1 MRTKLCNLFLVAQLF
16 LLGELLSVVNSKGT
30 FYGGH
35 VNPFYGN
42 RFNLYKAG
50 LNPHHSP
57 NKPMTR
63 HKNHC
68 AYVVQKNITCTMQD
82 GVATYVKAEYTTKC
96 IWGQKCP
103 VVMYRTF
110 YKPKYKVGFKTVTE
124 LEWRCC
130 PGYSGENCYDGPT
143 SLPDV
148 MIPPFNGGGVPHR
161 PGMKGFPHGPR
172 PPMDHR
178 PGGGQLEPGK
188 PFPSVSDHRPIP
200 TGQLPAGNGKPNY
213 GNKFGISGVTGE
225 RLDRMEE
232 DLRRL
237 TQGLDTLNGVVAGLE
252 ERLRTS
258 LREDTNKILVSLLPN
273 TPRVPDSTVGF
284 GVIPDGTPDGLEGG
298 ESFTGFGDLAGRVTE
313 VKDELRAKTH
323 ILEEIKGMVLGHDG
337 QLKRL
342 LEGARGRPIP
352 GHSSTIYLDEI
363 LDAKLADVRAE
374 ILDGFE
380 RRLTG
385 LESQCD
391 EKIGAVQNQCHK
403 EHMDGQEQMQ
413 QSLDGRETGLREE
426 LGSLQAQIQ
435 GLTLTES
442 CCGQV
447 NSLSQRVLLLEE
459 SVKGLT
465 ESQRQLQTALTDQSI
480 HVETLIETRLVDI
493 EGRLNATEG
502 GPDGVA
508 GLPGGLDGFKTMLE
522 DKLKTLEERVFV
534 AVEEL
539 SNATAPALLE
549 GQVVPALETEIESVR
564 RRMEGDLDGIQKQLI
579 DLELLCTS
587 SCSPSTPPAGGI
599 SVTEVEEACEGMGK
613 KMTDRLD
620 SHSNQ
625 LNHLNNTLQNLLFHI
640 AQEDTE
646 GTVQG
651 EITLLKVNINSVNRS
666 LKGIKDSIRFI
677 ASEVGHA
684 NATWEQREHEIVN
697 QVQGITKLVGHQAS
711 LLGAGERR
719 LAQLKGEL
727 VALKRRL
734 AGELQGC
741 RSTAIEVQREVKDV
755 DSRVSHVEGQCS
767 SLGELAEQLERIR
780 AELERHSDSY
790 LAEVNG
796 TLAVHSEQLAE
807 LKGEVKDCS
816 KQAANQKEDQ

>member
-1 MRTKLCNLFLVAQLF
+1 
-16 LLGELLSVVNSKGT
+16 
-30 FYGGH
+30 
-35 VNPFYGN
+35 
-42 RFNLYKAG
+42 
-50 LNPHHSP
+50 
-57 NKPMTR
+57 
-63 HKNHC
+63 
-68 AYVVQKNITCTMQD
+68 MQD

-110 YKPKYKVGFKTVTE
+110 YKPTYKVGFKTVTE

-143 SLPDV
+143 SLPDI
-148 MIPPFNGGGVPHR
+148 MMPPFKGALPHR

-172 PPMDHR
+172 PPLDHK
-178 PGGGQLEPGK
+178 PGAGQLEPGK
-188 PFPSVSDHRPIP
+188 PFPGLPDHRPVP
-200 TGQLPAGNGKPNY
+200 PGQLPGKPNY
-213 GNKFGISGVTGE
+213 GNKFGVSGVTGE

-237 TQGLDTLNGVVAGLE
+237 TQGLDTLNGVVVGLE

-258 LREDTNKILVSLLPN
+258 LREDTTKILGSLISN
-273 TPRVPDSTVGF
+273 TRSSDSSVGF

-298 ESFTGFGDLAGRVTE
+298 EGFTGFGDLAGRVTE

-323 ILEEIKGMVLGHDG
+323 ILEEIQGMVLGHDG

-342 LEGARGRPIP
+342 METASGRPIP
-352 GHSSTIYLDEI
+352 GSSSTALLEEF
-363 LDAKLADVRAE
+363 LDAKLAGVRAE

-385 LESQCD
+385 LESHCN
-391 EKIGAVQNQCHK
+391 EKIGEVQRQCHRD
-403 EHMDGQEQMQ
+403 HMDGQEQIQ
-413 QSLDGRETGLREE
+413 QSLDGRETGIREE
-426 LGSLQAQIQ
+426 LGTLQAQIQ

-480 HVETLIETRLVDI
+480 HVETLIEARLVDM

-502 GPDGVA
+502 GLEGGA
-508 GLPGGLDGFKTMLE
+508 ELPGGLDGFKTMLE

-564 RRMEGDLDGIQKQLI
+564 RRVEGDLDGIQKQLI

-587 SCSPSTPPAGGI
+587 SCAPSTPPAGGV
-599 SVTEVEEACEGMGK
+599 SVSEVEEECGNVEK

-620 SHSNQ
+620 THADQ
-625 LNHLNNTLQNLLFHI
+625 LDRLNGTLQNLLFRI
-640 AQEDTE
+640 AQEE
-646 GTVQG
+646 SGGSVQG
-651 EITLLKVNINSVNRS
+651 EITLLKVNINSVNRT
-666 LKGIKDSIRFI
+666 LKGLRDSVSFI
-677 ASEVGHA
+677 AKEVGHA
-684 NATWEQREHEIVN
+684 NATWEQREN
-697 QVQGITKLVGHQAS
+697 QLASQVQGITKLVGHQAS
-711 LLGAGERR
+711 ILGAGERG

-734 AGELQGC
+734 AGELHGC
-741 RSTAIEVQREVKDV
+741 RSTALGVQKEVKEV
-755 DSRVSHVEGQCS
+755 DSRVSQVEGQCS

-790 LAEVNG
+790 LAQVNG
-796 TLAVHSEQLAE
+796 TLANHSVQLAE
-807 LKGEVKDCS
+807 LKGEIKDCVANG
-816 KQAANQKEDQ
+816 AANQKGDQ

>member
-1 MRTKLCNLFLVAQLF
+1 MRTQLCHLAAQLF
-16 LLGELLSVVNSKGT
+16 LLGVWLSVVDSKGT

-35 VNPFYGN
+35 GGHVNPFFGN
-42 RFNLYKAG
+42 RYNLYKAG

-68 AYVVQKNITCTMQD
+68 AYVVQKNISCTMQD
-82 GVATYVKAEYTTKC
+82 GVSTYVKAEYTTKC

-110 YKPKYKVGFKTVTE
+110 YKPKYKVGYKTVTE

-130 PGYSGENCYDGPT
+130 PGYSGESCYDGPT

-148 MIPPFNGGGVPHR
+148 MIPPFKGGGLPHR
-161 PGMKGFPHGPR
+161 PGVKGFPHGPR
-172 PPMDHR
+172 PPVDHR
-178 PGGGQLEPGK
+178 PGGGQLEPGR
-188 PFPSVSDHRPIP
+188 PFPGVPDHRPIP
-200 TGQLPAGNGKPNY
+200 SGHVPAGGGRPNY
-213 GNKFGISGVTGE
+213 GNKFGVSGVTGE
-225 RLDRMEE
+225 RLDRMED

-273 TPRVPDSTVGF
+273 PPRVSDSAVGF
-284 GVIPDGTPDGLEGG
+284 GVIPDGTPDRLDGG
-298 ESFTGFGDLAGRVTE
+298 ERFPGFGDLAGRVTE
-313 VKDELRAKTH
+313 VKDDLRAKTH
-323 ILEEIKGMVLGHDG
+323 ILEEIQGMVLGHDG
-337 QLKRL
+337 QLKSL

-352 GHSSTIYLDEI
+352 GPSSTVYLDEI
-363 LDAKLADVRAE
+363 LDTKLASVRAE

-385 LESQCD
+385 LESHCD
-391 EKIGAVQNQCHK
+391 ERIGAVQNQCHR

-447 NSLSQRVLLLEE
+447 NSLSQRVLMLEE

-465 ESQRQLQTALTDQSI
+465 ESQRQLQTALADQTI

-502 GPDGVA
+502 YGVM

-539 SNATAPALLE
+539 SNATVPALLE

-564 RRMEGDLDGIQKQLI
+564 RRVEGDLDGIQKQLI

-587 SCSPSTPPAGGI
+587 SCPPSTPPAGGV
-599 SVTEVEEACEGMGK
+599 SGTQVEEECEGMGK
-613 KMTDRLD
+613 MNNRLD
-620 SHSNQ
+620 THSNQ
-625 LNHLNNTLQNLLFHI
+625 LDRLNNTLMNLLFHI

-651 EITLLKVNINSVNRS
+651 EITLLKVNINSVNRT
-666 LKGIKDSIRFI
+666 LKGLKDSLRFI

-684 NATWEQREHEIVN
+684 NASWVQREHQIVN
-697 QVQGITKLVGHQAS
+697 QVQGISKLVGHQAS
-711 LLGAGERR
+711 LLGAGDRR

-741 RSTAIEVQREVKDV
+741 RSTAIEVQKEVKNV

-767 SLGELAEQLERIR
+767 SLGELAEHLERIR

-790 LAEVNG
+790 LADVNG

-807 LKGEVKDCS
+807 LKGEVKDCN
-816 KQAANQKEDQ
+816 KEAANQK

>member
-1 MRTKLCNLFLVAQLF
+1 MSIYCPR
-16 LLGELLSVVNSKGT
+16 
-30 FYGGH
+30 
-35 VNPFYGN
+35 
-42 RFNLYKAG
+42 R
-50 LNPHHSP
+50 
-57 NKPMTR
+57 
-63 HKNHC
+63 NHC

-110 YKPKYKVGFKTVTE
+110 YKPKYKVGYKTVTE

-130 PGYSGENCYDGPT
+130 PGYSGESCYDGPT
-143 SLPDV
+143 SL
-148 MIPPFNGGGVPHR
+148 
-161 PGMKGFPHGPR
+161 
-172 PPMDHR
+172 
-178 PGGGQLEPGK
+178 
-188 PFPSVSDHRPIP
+188 PIP
-200 TGQLPAGNGKPNY
+200 TGQLPAGNGRPNY

-237 TQGLDTLNGVVAGLE
+237 TQGLDTLNGVVEGLE

-273 TPRVPDSTVGF
+273 APRVPDSTVGF

-298 ESFTGFGDLAGRVTE
+298 ETFTGFGDLVGRVTE
-313 VKDELRAKTH
+313 VRDDLRAKTH
-323 ILEEIKGMVLGHDG
+323 ILEEIQGMVLGHDG

-342 LEGARGRPIP
+342 LEGAKGRPIP
-352 GHSSTIYLDEI
+352 GPSSNAQLDEI
-363 LDAKLADVRAE
+363 LDAKLAGVRAE

-385 LESQCD
+385 LENHCD
-391 EKIGAVQNQCHK
+391 TKIGEVQKQCHRD
-403 EHMDGQEQMQ
+403 HMDGQEQMQ

-447 NSLSQRVLLLEE
+447 NSLSQRVLMLEE

-549 GQVVPALETEIESVR
+549 GQV
-564 RRMEGDLDGIQKQLI
+564 
-579 DLELLCTS
+579 LLCTS
-587 SCSPSTPPAGGI
+587 SCPPSTPPAGGVSI
-599 SVTEVEEACEGMGK
+599 TEIEEECEGMEK
-613 KMTDRLD
+613 KMTDRLNT
-620 SHSNQ
+620 HSNQ
-625 LNHLNNTLQNLLFHI
+625 LDRLNSTLQNLLFRI

-646 GTVQG
+646 GLVQG
-651 EITLLKVNINSVNRS
+651 EITLLKVNINSVNRT
-666 LKGIKDSIRFI
+666 LKGLKDSISFI

-684 NATWEQREHEIVN
+684 NSTWEQREHQLVN

-734 AGELQGC
+734 SGELQGC
-741 RSTAIEVQREVKDV
+741 RSTAIEVQKEVKDV

-767 SLGELAEQLERIR
+767 NLGELAEHLERIR

-790 LAEVNG
+790 LAQVNG
-796 TLAVHSEQLAE
+796 TLANHSEQLAE
-807 LKGEVKDCS
+807 LKGEVKDCARE
-816 KQAANQKEDQ
+816 AANQKGDQYNFP

>member
-1 MRTKLCNLFLVAQLF
+1 MMPPF
-16 LLGELLSVVNSKGT
+16 KG
-30 FYGGH
+30 
-35 VNPFYGN
+35 
-42 RFNLYKAG
+42 AG
-50 LNPHHSP
+50 L
-57 NKPMTR
+57 
-63 HKNHC
+63 
-68 AYVVQKNITCTMQD
+68 
-82 GVATYVKAEYTTKC
+82 
-96 IWGQKCP
+96 
-103 VVMYRTF
+103 
-110 YKPKYKVGFKTVTE
+110 
-124 LEWRCC
+124 
-130 PGYSGENCYDGPT
+130 
-143 SLPDV
+143 
-148 MIPPFNGGGVPHR
+148 PHR
-161 PGMKGFPHGPR
+161 PGVKGFPHGPR
-172 PPMDHR
+172 PPVDQR

-188 PFPSVSDHRPIP
+188 PLPGVPDHRPIP
-200 TGQLPAGNGKPNY
+200 SGQLPTGNGKSNFVLADFLNKNSPFCLILENI
-213 GNKFGISGVTGE
+213 GTKFGISGVTGE
-225 RLDRMEE
+225 RLDRMED

-258 LREDTNKILVSLLPN
+258 IRDDTNKFLVSLLPN
-273 TPRVPDSTVGF
+273 APHVPDSTVGF
-284 GVIPDGTPDGLEGG
+284 GVIPDGTPDGLEGR
-298 ESFTGFGDLAGRVTE
+298 ESFTSFGDLAGRVTE

-323 ILEEIKGMVLGHDG
+323 IIEEIQGMVLGHDG

-352 GHSSTIYLDEI
+352 GPGSTTHLDEI

-385 LESQCD
+385 LESHCD
-391 EKIGAVQNQCHK
+391 TKIGEVQKQCHR
-403 EHMDGQEQMQ
+403 EHIDGQEQMQ
-413 QSLDGRETGLREE
+413 QSLDGRETGIREE

-459 SVKGLT
+459 TVKDLT
-465 ESQRQLQTALTDQSI
+465 ESQRQMQRALTDQSI
-480 HVETLIETRLVDI
+480 HIETLIETRLVDI

-502 GPDGVA
+502 GPDGAVVV
-508 GLPGGLDGFKTMLE
+508 PGGLDGFKTMLE

-564 RRMEGDLDGIQKQLI
+564 RRLEGDLDGIQKQLI

-587 SCSPSTPPAGGI
+587 SCSPSTPPAGGV
-599 SVTEVEEACEGMGK
+599 SVTEVEEECEGMER

-625 LNHLNNTLQNLLFHI
+625 LDRLNNTLQNLLFRI
-640 AQEDTE
+640 AQEDSE
-646 GTVQG
+646 GLVQG
-651 EITLLKVNINSVNRS
+651 EITLLKVNINSVNRT
-666 LKGIKDSIRFI
+666 LKGLKDSISFI

-684 NATWEQREHEIVN
+684 NSTWEQREHQLVN

-719 LAQLKGEL
+719 LAQLKAEL

-734 AGELQGC
+734 SGELHGC
-741 RSTAIEVQREVKDV
+741 RSTALEVQKEVKDV
-755 DSRVSHVEGQCS
+755 DSRVSQVEGQCS
-767 SLGELAEQLERIR
+767 SLGELAEHLERIR

-790 LAEVNG
+790 LAQVNG

-807 LKGEVKDCS
+807 LKGEIKDCAG
-816 KQAANQKEDQ
+816 KEVANQKGDQ

>member
-1 MRTKLCNLFLVAQLF
+1 MRTKFWKLIAQILFLGV
-16 LLGELLSVVNSKGT
+16 LLSVVDSKGT
-30 FYGGH
+30 FYGGP
-35 VNPFYGN
+35 VNPFYAN
-42 RFNLYKAG
+42 RYNLYKAG

-82 GVATYVKAEYTTKC
+82 GVATFVKAEYTTKC

-110 YKPKYKVGFKTVTE
+110 YKPKYKVGYKTVTE

-143 SLPDV
+143 SLPDT
-148 MIPPFNGGGVPHR
+148 MMPPFKGQSLPHR
-161 PGMKGFPHGPR
+161 PGVKGFPHGPR
-172 PPMDHR
+172 PPVDHR
-178 PGGGQLEPGK
+178 PGGGQLEPGR
-188 PFPSVSDHRPIP
+188 PIPSVPDQRPIP

-213 GNKFGISGVTGE
+213 GNRFGISGVTGE
-225 RLDRMEE
+225 RLDRMED

-258 LREDTNKILVSLLPN
+258 LREDTNKILVSLIPN
-273 TPRVPDSTVGF
+273 GPRTPDSTVGF
-284 GVIPDGTPDGLEGG
+284 GVIPDGTLDGLEGG
-298 ESFTGFGDLAGRVTE
+298 ESFTGLGDLAGRVTE
-313 VKDELRAKTH
+313 VRDELRAKTH
-323 ILEEIKGMVLGHDG
+323 ILDEIKGMVLGHDG
-337 QLKRL
+337 QLKKL
-342 LEGARGRPIP
+342 LDEARGKPIP
-352 GHSSTIYLDEI
+352 GPGSTALIDEI

-385 LESQCD
+385 LENHCD
-391 EKIGAVQNQCHK
+391 SKIGDVQKQCHK

-426 LGSLQAQIQ
+426 LGTLQAQIQ

-447 NSLSQRVLLLEE
+447 NSLSHRVLLLEE

-465 ESQRQLQTALTDQSI
+465 ESQRLLQTALTDQTV
-480 HVETLIETRLVDI
+480 HVETRLVDI
-493 EGRLNATEG
+493 ESHFNVTEG
-502 GPDGVA
+502 GTDGVA

-564 RRMEGDLDGIQKQLI
+564 RRLEGDLGGIQKQLI

-599 SVTEVEEACEGMGK
+599 SVPGDGADCEEMEK

-620 SHSNQ
+620 SHSKQ
-625 LNHLNNTLQNLLFHI
+625 LAGLNSTLSNLILHI
-640 AQEDTE
+640 TQEEEEDS
-646 GTVQG
+646 VQG
-651 EITLLKVNINSVNRS
+651 EITLLKINFNSVNRT
-666 LKGIKDSIRFI
+666 LKGLKDSINYI

-684 NATWEQREHEIVN
+684 NATWEQRENQLVN
-697 QVQGITKLVGHQAS
+697 QVQGITKLVGHQSS

-719 LAQLKGEL
+719 LAQLKAEL

-734 AGELQGC
+734 SGELQGC
-741 RSTAIEVQREVKDV
+741 RSTAIEVQREVKEV
-755 DSRVSHVEGQCS
+755 DSRVSQVEGQCNT
-767 SLGELAEQLERIR
+767 LGELAEQLEKIR
-780 AELERHSDSY
+780 AELERHSDTY
-790 LAEVNG
+790 LAQVNG
-796 TLAVHSEQLAE
+796 SLDAHSEQLAQ
-807 LKGEVKDCS
+807 LQGDVKNCAGKGT
-816 KQAANQKEDQ
+816 ANQTGDQ

>member
-1 MRTKLCNLFLVAQLF
+1 MCPSGPTEEDKTAR
-16 LLGELLSVVNSKGT
+16 ELLSVVDSKGT

-42 RFNLYKAG
+42 RYNLYKAG

-68 AYVVQKNITCTMQD
+68 AYVVQKNITCTMHD

-143 SLPDV
+143 PLPDV

-342 LEGARGRPIP
+342 LEGARGRPIH

-363 LDAKLADVRAE
+363 LDAKLADMRAE

-508 GLPGGLDGFKTMLE
+508 VLPGGLDGFKTMLE

-677 ASEVGHA
+677 ASEVGNA
-684 NATWEQREHEIVN
+684 NATWEQREHQIVN

-816 KQAANQKEDQ
+816 KEAANQKEDQ

>member
-1 MRTKLCNLFLVAQLF
+1 MRTKLCHLAAQL
-16 LLGELLSVVNSKGT
+16 LLSGVLLLSSVVDGKGT

-42 RFNLYKAG
+42 RYNLYKAG

-68 AYVVQKNITCTMQD
+68 AFVVQKNITCTMQD

-110 YKPKYKVGFKTVTE
+110 YKPKYKVGFKSVTE

-148 MIPPFNGGGVPHR
+148 MMPPFKGGDLPHR
-161 PGMKGFPHGPR
+161 PGVKGFPHGPR
-172 PPMDHR
+172 PPVDHR
-178 PGGGQLEPGK
+178 PGGGQLEPGR
-188 PFPSVSDHRPIP
+188 PLPGSPDHRTIP
-200 TGQLPAGNGKPNY
+200 TGHLPAGNGKPNY
-213 GNKFGISGVTGE
+213 GNRFGVSGVTGE
-225 RLDRMEE
+225 RMDRMEE

-258 LREDTNKILVSLLPN
+258 LREDTNKFLVSLIPSA
-273 TPRVPDSTVGF
+273 PRTPDSAVGF
-284 GVIPDGTPDGLEGG
+284 GVIPDVAPDGLEGG
-298 ESFTGFGDLAGRVTE
+298 EGFTGFGDLAGRVTE

-323 ILEEIKGMVLGHDG
+323 ILEEIQGMVLGHDG
-337 QLKRL
+337 QLKTL
-342 LEGARGRPIP
+342 LEGARGRPVPQP
-352 GHSSTIYLDEI
+352 GSTFHLDEI
-363 LDAKLADVRAE
+363 LDAKLAGVRAE

-385 LESQCD
+385 MESHCD
-391 EKIGAVQNQCHK
+391 ERIGAVQNQCHR
-403 EHMDGQEQMQ
+403 EHMDGRDQMQ
-413 QSLDGRETGLREE
+413 QSLDGRETGIREE

-493 EGRLNATEG
+493 EGRLNGTEG
-502 GPDGVA
+502 GSDGAA
-508 GLPGGLDGFKTMLE
+508 GLPGGLDGFKTLLE

-549 GQVVPALETEIESVR
+549 GHVVPALETEIESVR
-564 RRMEGDLDGIQKQLI
+564 RRVEGDLDGIQKQLI

-587 SCSPSTPPAGGI
+587 SCSPSTPPAGDVSI
-599 SVTEVEEACEGMGK
+599 TEVEEDCEGMGK

-625 LNHLNNTLQNLLFHI
+625 LDRLNTTLQNLLYHI
-640 AQEDTE
+640 AQEDSE
-646 GTVQG
+646 GIVQG
-651 EITLLKVNINSVNRS
+651 EITLLKVNINSVNRT
-666 LKGIKDSIRFI
+666 LKGLKDSLRFI
-677 ASEVGHA
+677 ASEVGTA
-684 NATWEQREHEIVN
+684 NASWEQREHHIVN
-697 QVQGITKLVGHQAS
+697 QVQGITRLVGHQAS

-734 AGELQGC
+734 SGELQGC
-741 RSTAIEVQREVKDV
+741 RSSAIEVQKEVKDV

-767 SLGELAEQLERIR
+767 SLGELAEHLERIR

-796 TLAVHSEQLAE
+796 TLAAHSEQLAE

-816 KQAANQKEDQ
+816 KEADNQK

>member
-1 MRTKLCNLFLVAQLF
+1 MRTNLSQLIAQSF
-16 LLGELLSVVNSKGT
+16 LLGVLLSVVDSKGT

-42 RFNLYKAG
+42 RYNLYKAG

-130 PGYSGENCYDGPT
+130 PSYSGENCHDGPT

-148 MIPPFNGGGVPHR
+148 MMPPFKGAGFPHR
-161 PGMKGFPHGPR
+161 PGLKGFPHGAT
-172 PPMDHR
+172 PPVDQR
-178 PGGGQLEPGK
+178 PGGGQVEPGR
-188 PFPSVSDHRPIP
+188 PFPSGPNNRPIP
-200 TGQLPAGNGKPNY
+200 TGQLPAGNGKPNF

-225 RLDRMEE
+225 RLDQVEE

-258 LREDTNKILVSLLPN
+258 LREDTNKLLVSLLPN
-273 TPRVPDSTVGF
+273 TPRVPDSTVEF
-284 GVIPDGTPDGLEGG
+284 GVIPDGNPGGLDGG
-298 ESFTGFGDLAGRVTE
+298 ESFNGFGDLAGRVTE

-323 ILEEIKGMVLGHDG
+323 ILEEIQGMVLGHDG

-342 LEGARGRPIP
+342 LEGARGKPIP
-352 GHSSTIYLDEI
+352 APGSTLYLEEI
-363 LDAKLADVRAE
+363 LDAKLAGVRAE

-385 LESQCD
+385 LENLCD
-391 EKIGAVQNQCHK
+391 EKIGEVQRLCHR

-426 LGSLQAQIQ
+426 LGTLQAQIQ

-465 ESQRQLQTALTDQSI
+465 ESQRQMQTALTEQSI

-493 EGRLNATEG
+493 EGRLNATSG
-502 GPDGVA
+502 GPDGVD
-508 GLPGGLDGFKTMLE
+508 GLPGGIDGFKTLLE

-564 RRMEGDLDGIQKQLI
+564 RRVEGDLSGIQKQLI

-587 SCSPSTPPAGGI
+587 SCSPSTPPGGGVSDSGI
-599 SVTEVEEACEGMGK
+599 EEDCEGMGK
-613 KMTDRLD
+613 EMTDRLD

-625 LNHLNNTLQNLLFHI
+625 LHRLNNTLQNLLFRI
-640 AQEDTE
+640 AQEDAE
-646 GTVQG
+646 GLVQG
-651 EITLLKVNINSVNRS
+651 EITLLKVNINSVNRT
-666 LKGIKDSIRFI
+666 LKGLKDSISFI
-677 ASEVGHA
+677 TTEVGHA
-684 NATWEQREHEIVN
+684 NASWEQREHQIVN
-697 QVQGITKLVGHQAS
+697 QVQGITKLMGHQAS
-711 LLGAGERR
+711 LLGSGERR

-727 VALKRRL
+727 VALKRQL

-741 RSTAIEVQREVKDV
+741 RSTAKEVQKEVKDV

-767 SLGELAEQLERIR
+767 SLGELAEHLERIR

-790 LAEVNG
+790 LAQVNG
-796 TLAVHSEQLAE
+796 TLANHSEQLSK
-807 LKGEVKDCS
+807 LKREVKDCAA
-816 KQAANQKEDQ
+816 KEAANQKEDQ

>member
-1 MRTKLCNLFLVAQLF
+1 MWTKLSRFTAPIF
-16 LLGELLSVVNSKGT
+16 LLGVFLSVVNSKGT
-30 FYGGH
+30 LYGGH

-42 RFNLYKAG
+42 RYNLYKAG
-50 LNPHHSP
+50 LNPHYSP

-68 AYVVQKNITCTMQD
+68 AYMVQKNITCAMQD
-82 GVATYVKAEYTTKC
+82 GLETYVKAEYTVKC

-110 YKPKYKVGFKTVTE
+110 YKPKYKVGYKTVTE

-130 PGYSGENCYDGPT
+130 PGYSGETCHDGPT
-143 SLPDV
+143 TLPDV
-148 MIPPFNGGGVPHR
+148 IGAGLPHR
-161 PGMKGFPHGPR
+161 PGMKGFPYGPR
-172 PPMDHR
+172 LPVDQR

-188 PFPSVSDHRPIP
+188 LFPGVP
-200 TGQLPAGNGKPNY
+200 TGQLPTGSGKPNY
-213 GNKFGISGVTGE
+213 GNKFGITGVTGE

-252 ERLRTS
+252 ERLRTT
-258 LREDTNKILVSLLPN
+258 LREDANKFLVSLLPN
-273 TPRVPDSTVGF
+273 TPRVHDSTVGF
-284 GVIPDGTPDGLEGG
+284 GIIPDGTPDGLEGG
-298 ESFTGFGDLAGRVTE
+298 ETFTGFGDLAGKVTE
-313 VKDELRAKTH
+313 VKDELQAKTH
-323 ILEEIKGMVLGHDG
+323 ILEEIQGMVLGHDG

-342 LEGARGRPIP
+342 LEVATGRPIP
-352 GHSSTIYLDEI
+352 GPGSNSNLDEI
-363 LDAKLADVRAE
+363 LDVKLTGIRAE
-374 ILDGFE
+374 ILDDFE

-385 LESQCD
+385 METHCD
-391 EKIGAVQNQCHK
+391 ERIGDMQKQCHR

-447 NSLSQRVLLLEE
+447 NSLSQRMLLLED

-465 ESQRQLQTALTDQSI
+465 ESQRQLQTALTEQSI
-480 HVETLIETRLVDI
+480 HIETLIETRLVDM
-493 EGRLNATEG
+493 EGRLNATAG
-502 GPDGVA
+502 GPDGVEVF
-508 GLPGGLDGFKTMLE
+508 PGGLDGFKKTLE

-564 RRMEGDLDGIQKQLI
+564 RRVEGDLSGIQKQLI

-587 SCSPSTPPAGGI
+587 SCAASTPPAGGV
-599 SVTEVEEACEGMGK
+599 SDTEVEECEVMER
-613 KMTDRLD
+613 KMTNRLD
-620 SHSNQ
+620 SHSDR
-625 LNHLNNTLQNLLFHI
+625 LNRLNNTIQNLLLRI

-646 GTVQG
+646 GSVQG
-651 EITLLKVNINSVNRS
+651 EITLLKVNINSVNRT
-666 LKGIKDSIRFI
+666 LKGLKDSISFI
-677 ASEVGHA
+677 ATEVGHA
-684 NATWEQREHEIVN
+684 NSSWEQKEHQLVN
-697 QVQGITKLVGHQAS
+697 QVQGITRLMGYQAS
-711 LLGAGERR
+711 LLGTGERR

-727 VALKRRL
+727 AGLKRQL
-734 AGELQGC
+734 AGGLQGC
-741 RSTAIEVQREVKDV
+741 RSTAMEVQKEVKGV
-755 DSRVSHVEGQCS
+755 DSRVSQVEGQCS
-767 SLGELAEQLERIR
+767 SLGELAEHLERIR
-780 AELERHSDSY
+780 AELERHSDTY
-790 LAEVNG
+790 LSKVNG
-796 TLAVHSEQLAE
+796 TLAIHSEQLAE
-807 LKGEVKDCS
+807 LKGEVKNCVS
-816 KQAANQKEDQ
+816 KENANQKGVQ

>member
-1 MRTKLCNLFLVAQLF
+1 M
-16 LLGELLSVVNSKGT
+16 
-30 FYGGH
+30 
-35 VNPFYGN
+35 P
-42 RFNLYKAG
+42 LYC
-50 LNPHHSP
+50 PH
-57 NKPMTR
+57 R
-63 HKNHC
+63 NHC

-110 YKPKYKVGFKTVTE
+110 FKPKYKVGYKTVTE

-130 PGYSGENCYDGPT
+130 PGYSGENCHDGPT
-143 SLPDV
+143 S
-148 MIPPFNGGGVPHR
+148 VP
-161 PGMKGFPHGPR
+161 
-172 PPMDHR
+172 
-178 PGGGQLEPGK
+178 
-188 PFPSVSDHRPIP
+188 DHRPIP

-213 GNKFGISGVTGE
+213 GESKKQPIYCKGPGFGVSGVTGE

-232 DLRRL
+232 DMRRL
-237 TQGLDTLNGVVAGLE
+237 TQGLDTLNGMVAGLE

-273 TPRVPDSTVGF
+273 PPRVPDSSVGF

-298 ESFTGFGDLAGRVTE
+298 ETFTGFGDLVGRVTE
-313 VKDELRAKTH
+313 VRDELRAKTH
-323 ILEEIKGMVLGHDG
+323 ILEEIQGMVLGHDG
-337 QLKRL
+337 QLKKL
-342 LEGARGRPIP
+342 LEGAIGRPIP
-352 GHSSTIYLDEI
+352 GPSSTTHLDEI
-363 LDAKLADVRAE
+363 LDVKLAGVRAE

-385 LESQCD
+385 LESHCD
-391 EKIGAVQNQCHK
+391 SKIGEVQQQCHRD
-403 EHMDGQEQMQ
+403 HMDGQAQMQ
-413 QSLDGRETGLREE
+413 QSLDGRETGIREE

-447 NSLSQRVLLLEE
+447 NSLSHRVLLLEE

-480 HVETLIETRLVDI
+480 HVDTLIVTRLVDI

-502 GPDGVA
+502 GIDGTT

-549 GQVVPALETEIESVR
+549 GQV
-564 RRMEGDLDGIQKQLI
+564 
-579 DLELLCTS
+579 LLCTS
-587 SCSPSTPPAGGI
+587 SCSPSTPPAGGVSI
-599 SVTEVEEACEGMGK
+599 TEVEEDCDGMEK
-613 KMTDRLD
+613 KVTDRLD
-620 SHSNQ
+620 THSNQ
-625 LNHLNNTLQNLLFHI
+625 LDRLNNTLQNLLFRI
-640 AQEDTE
+640 AQEESE
-646 GTVQG
+646 GIVQG
-651 EITLLKVNINSVNRS
+651 EITLLKVNINSVNRT
-666 LKGIKDSIRFI
+666 LKGLKDSIGFI

-684 NATWEQREHEIVN
+684 NSTWEQRENQLLN

-727 VALKRRL
+727 AALKRRL
-734 AGELQGC
+734 SGEIQGC
-741 RSTAIEVQREVKDV
+741 RSTAIEVHKEVKDV
-755 DSRVSHVEGQCS
+755 DSRVSRVEGQCS
-767 SLGELAEQLERIR
+767 TLGELAEHLERIR

-790 LAEVNG
+790 LAQVNG
-796 TLAVHSEQLAE
+796 TLASHSEQLAE
-807 LKGEVKDCS
+807 LKDEVKDCTG
-816 KQAANQKEDQ
+816 KEEANQK

>member
-1 MRTKLCNLFLVAQLF
+1 MRTKLCNLVAQLF
-16 LLGELLSVVNSKGT
+16 LLGELLSVVDSKGT

-42 RFNLYKAG
+42 RYNLYKAG
-50 LNPHHSP
+50 LNPQHSP

-124 LEWRCC
+124 LEWKCC

-148 MIPPFNGGGVPHR
+148 MIPPFNGGGVPQR

-188 PFPSVSDHRPIP
+188 PFPGVADHRPIP
-200 TGQLPAGNGKPNY
+200 TGQLPTGNGKPNY

-225 RLDRMEE
+225 RLDHMEE

-258 LREDTNKILVSLLPN
+258 LREDTKKILVSLLPN

-284 GVIPDGTPDGLEGG
+284 GVIPDGTPDGLEGR

-323 ILEEIKGMVLGHDG
+323 ILEEIKGMVLGHDS

-403 EHMDGQEQMQ
+403 EHMDSQEQMQ

-435 GLTLTES
+435 GLTFTES

-480 HVETLIETRLVDI
+480 HVETLIEARLVDI

-666 LKGIKDSIRFI
+666 LKGLKDSIRFI
-677 ASEVGHA
+677 ASEVGQA
-684 NATWEQREHEIVN
+684 NATWEQREHQIVN

-807 LKGEVKDCS
+807 LKGEIKDCN
-816 KQAANQKEDQ
+816 KEAANQKEDQ

>member
-1 MRTKLCNLFLVAQLF
+1 MRTQLCHLAAQLF
-16 LLGELLSVVNSKGT
+16 LLGVWLSVVDSKGT

-35 VNPFYGN
+35 GGHVNPFFGN
-42 RFNLYKAG
+42 RYNLYKAG

-68 AYVVQKNITCTMQD
+68 AYVVQKNISCTMQD
-82 GVATYVKAEYTTKC
+82 GVSTYVKAEYTTKC

-110 YKPKYKVGFKTVTE
+110 YKPKYKVGYKTVTE

-130 PGYSGENCYDGPT
+130 PGYSGESCYDGPT

-148 MIPPFNGGGVPHR
+148 MIPPFKGGGLPHR
-161 PGMKGFPHGPR
+161 PGVKGFPHGPR
-172 PPMDHR
+172 PPVDHR
-178 PGGGQLEPGK
+178 PGGGQLEPGR
-188 PFPSVSDHRPIP
+188 PFPGVPDHRPIP
-200 TGQLPAGNGKPNY
+200 SGHVPAGGGRPNY
-213 GNKFGISGVTGE
+213 GNKFGVSGVTGE
-225 RLDRMEE
+225 RLDRMED

-273 TPRVPDSTVGF
+273 PPRVSDSAVGF
-284 GVIPDGTPDGLEGG
+284 GVIPDGTPDGLDGG
-298 ESFTGFGDLAGRVTE
+298 ERFPGFGDLAGRVTE
-313 VKDELRAKTH
+313 VKDDLQAKTH
-323 ILEEIKGMVLGHDG
+323 ILEEIQGMVLGHDG
-337 QLKRL
+337 QLKSL

-352 GHSSTIYLDEI
+352 GPSSTVYLDEI
-363 LDAKLADVRAE
+363 LDTKLASVRAE

-385 LESQCD
+385 LESHCD
-391 EKIGAVQNQCHK
+391 ERIGAVQNQCHR

-447 NSLSQRVLLLEE
+447 NSLSQRVLMLEE

-465 ESQRQLQTALTDQSI
+465 ESQRQLQTALADQSI
-480 HVETLIETRLVDI
+480 HVETLIETRMVDI

-502 GPDGVA
+502 YVVM

-539 SNATAPALLE
+539 SNATVPALLE

-564 RRMEGDLDGIQKQLI
+564 RRVEGDLDGIQKQLI

-587 SCSPSTPPAGGI
+587 SCLPSTPPAGGV
-599 SVTEVEEACEGMGK
+599 SGTQVEEECEGMGK
-613 KMTDRLD
+613 MNNRLD
-620 SHSNQ
+620 THSNQ
-625 LNHLNNTLQNLLFHI
+625 LDRLNNTLMNLLFHI

-651 EITLLKVNINSVNRS
+651 EITLLKVNINSVNRT
-666 LKGIKDSIRFI
+666 LKGLKDSLRFI

-684 NATWEQREHEIVN
+684 NASWVQREHQIVN
-697 QVQGITKLVGHQAS
+697 QVQGISKLVGHQAS
-711 LLGAGERR
+711 LLGAGDRR

-741 RSTAIEVQREVKDV
+741 RSTAIEVQKEVKNV

-767 SLGELAEQLERIR
+767 SLGELAEHLERIR

-790 LAEVNG
+790 LADVNG

-807 LKGEVKDCS
+807 LKGEVKDCN
-816 KQAANQKEDQ
+816 KEAANQK

>member
-1 MRTKLCNLFLVAQLF
+1 MLCLLVAQLF
-16 LLGELLSVVNSKGT
+16 LLGVWLSVADSKGT

-35 VNPFYGN
+35 VSPFYGN

-68 AYVVQKNITCTMQD
+68 AYVVQKNITCIMQD
-82 GVATYVKAEYTTKC
+82 GVSTFVKAEYTTKC

-110 YKPKYKVGFKTVTE
+110 YKPTYKVGFKTVSE

-148 MIPPFNGGGVPHR
+148 MIPPFNGGGLPHR
-161 PGMKGFPHGPR
+161 PGTKGFPHGPR
-172 PPMDHR
+172 PPVDHR
-178 PGGGQLEPGK
+178 PGGGQLEPVK
-188 PFPSVSDHRPIP
+188 PFPGVPDHRPIP
-200 TGQLPAGNGKPNY
+200 SGQLPTGKGNLNY
-213 GNKFGISGVTGE
+213 RNKFGISGVTGE

-258 LREDTNKILVSLLPN
+258 LREDTNKVLLSLLPN
-273 TPRVPDSTVGF
+273 APRVPDSTVGF
-284 GVIPDGTPDGLEGG
+284 GVIPDGTPDGLGG
-298 ESFTGFGDLAGRVTE
+298 EIFNGFGDLAGSVTE

-323 ILEEIKGMVLGHDG
+323 ILEEIQGMVLGHDG

-342 LEGARGRPIP
+342 LDGAGGRPIS
-352 GHSSTIYLDEI
+352 GSSINVEQI
-363 LDAKLADVRAE
+363 LDAKLAGVRAE

-380 RRLTG
+380 RRLSG
-385 LESQCD
+385 LENHCD
-391 EKIGAVQNQCHK
+391 EKIGAVKNQCHR

-413 QSLDGRETGLREE
+413 QSLDGRETGIREE

-465 ESQRQLQTALTDQSI
+465 ESQRQLQTALTDQSV
-480 HVETLIETRLVDI
+480 HVETLIETRLLDI
-493 EGRLNATEG
+493 EVRLNSTEG
-502 GPDGVA
+502 GLDG
-508 GLPGGLDGFKTMLE
+508 GFPGGLDGFKSILD

-564 RRMEGDLDGIQKQLI
+564 RRVEGDLDGIQKQLI

-587 SCSPSTPPAGGI
+587 SCSPSSQPAGV
-599 SVTEVEEACEGMGK
+599 SV
-613 KMTDRLD
+613 
-620 SHSNQ
+620 
-625 LNHLNNTLQNLLFHI
+625 
-640 AQEDTE
+640 
-646 GTVQG
+646 
-651 EITLLKVNINSVNRS
+651 S
-666 LKGIKDSIRFI
+666 L
-677 ASEVGHA
+677 E
-684 NATWEQREHEIVN
+684 
-697 QVQGITKLVGHQAS
+697 
-711 LLGAGERR
+711 
-719 LAQLKGEL
+719 
-727 VALKRRL
+727 
-734 AGELQGC
+734 
-741 RSTAIEVQREVKDV
+741 
-755 DSRVSHVEGQCS
+755 
-767 SLGELAEQLERIR
+767 
-780 AELERHSDSY
+780 
-790 LAEVNG
+790 
-796 TLAVHSEQLAE
+796 
-807 LKGEVKDCS
+807 
-816 KQAANQKEDQ
+816 

>member
-1 MRTKLCNLFLVAQLF
+1 MRTKLCQLSTQCF
-16 LLGELLSVVNSKGT
+16 LLGVLLSVVDSKGT
-30 FYGGH
+30 LYGGP
-35 VNPFYGN
+35 VNPFFGN
-42 RFNLYKAG
+42 RYNLYKAG

-63 HKNHC
+63 HKNYC
-68 AYVVQKNITCTMQD
+68 AFMVQKNVTCTMQD
-82 GVATYVKAEYTTKC
+82 GVETYVKAEYTVKC

-110 YKPKYKVGFKTVTE
+110 FKPTYKVGYKTVTE

-130 PGYSGENCYDGPT
+130 PGYSGETCHDGPT

-148 MIPPFNGGGVPHR
+148 IGAGLPHR
-161 PGMKGFPHGPR
+161 PGVKGFPHGPR
-172 PPMDHR
+172 PPVDQR
-178 PGGGQLEPGK
+178 PGGGQLEP
-188 PFPSVSDHRPIP
+188 
-200 TGQLPAGNGKPNY
+200 

-237 TQGLDTLNGVVAGLE
+237 NQGLSTLNGMVAGLE

-273 TPRVPDSTVGF
+273 TPQVHDSKVGF
-284 GVIPDGTPDGLEGG
+284 GVIPEGTPDGLEGG
-298 ESFTGFGDLAGRVTE
+298 EIFPGFRDLAGRVTE
-313 VKDELRAKTH
+313 VKDELRAKTD
-323 ILEEIKGMVLGHDG
+323 ILEEIQGMVLGHDG

-342 LEGARGRPIP
+342 FDGAKGKLIP
-352 GHSSTIYLDEI
+352 GSSSYPDDI
-363 LDAKLADVRAE
+363 LNAKLVGMRTE

-380 RRLTG
+380 RRLTS
-385 LESQCD
+385 LENHCD
-391 EKIGAVQNQCHK
+391 RMIGEVQKQCHR

-413 QSLDGRETGLREE
+413 QSLDGKETGLRKE

-447 NSLSQRVLLLEE
+447 NSLSQRMLLLEE

-465 ESQRQLQTALTDQSI
+465 ESQRQLQIDLGERSI
-480 HVETLIETRLVDI
+480 QIETLVETRLVDI
-493 EGRLNATEG
+493 ESRLNTTTG
-502 GPDGVA
+502 GSDGIE
-508 GLPGGLDGFKTMLE
+508 GLPGGLDGFKNMLE

-539 SNATAPALLE
+539 SNATTPALLE

-564 RRMEGDLDGIQKQLI
+564 RRVEGDLNGFQKQLI

-587 SCSPSTPPAGGI
+587 SCAPSTPPAGD
-599 SVTEVEEACEGMGK
+599 SSETEVKEQCERIEK

-620 SHSNQ
+620 SHSDQ
-625 LNHLNNTLQNLLFHI
+625 LDHLNHTLQNLLVRI
-640 AQEDTE
+640 VQEDTE
-646 GTVQG
+646 GSVQG
-651 EITLLKVNINSVNRS
+651 EITLLKVNINSVNRT
-666 LKGIKDSIRFI
+666 LKGLKDSIRFI
-677 ASEVGHA
+677 ATEVGHA
-684 NATWEQREHEIVN
+684 NSSWDQREHQLVN
-697 QVQGITKLVGHQAS
+697 QVHGITRLIGHQAS

-727 VALKRRL
+727 AALKRQL
-734 AGELQGC
+734 AGGLQGC
-741 RSTAIEVQREVKDV
+741 RNTAMEVQKEVKVV
-755 DSRVSHVEGQCS
+755 DSRVSQVEGQCS
-767 SLGELAEQLERIR
+767 SLGELADHLERIR
-780 AELERHSDSY
+780 AELERHSDTY

-796 TLAVHSEQLAE
+796 TLAIHSEQLAE
-807 LKGEVKDCS
+807 LKGEVKDCVA
-816 KQAANQKEDQ
+816 KEAANQNGDQ